1 MQTSKVSFEGHAGP
15 VAGVLDLPDTEPTGI
30 ALFAH
35 CFTCSKDLRVVR
47 EIARQLTGE
56 GIGVLRF
63 DFTGLGESEGEFH
76 ETSFA
81 TNLDDLRAA
90 AAFLEREHQAPGM
103 LIGHSLGGAAVLRV
117 ADEMESVKCVATI
130 GAPAEASHVQH
141 LLTGAEF
148 MDDDTAEVSIGGR
161 PFRIGRE
168 FVEDLER
175 RDSTAHIR
183 DINAALMVMHSP
195 VDRVVGIDNAERIYV
210 AARHPKSFVS
220 LDRADHLLS
229 EARDARFA
237 GHVLS
242 AWAGYYLTT

>member
-1 MQTSKVSFEGHAGP
+1 MRTSKVSFEGHAGP
-15 VAGVLDLPDTEPTGI
+15 VAGVLDLPEDEPKGV

-35 CFTCSKDLRVVR
+35 CFTCSKDLRVAR
-47 EIARQLTGE
+47 EIARQLTEE

-81 TNLDDLRAA
+81 TNLEDLRAA
-90 AAFLEREHQAPGM
+90 AGFLEREQTAPGM
-103 LIGHSLGGAAVLRV
+103 LIGHSLGGAAVLAV
-117 ADEMESVKCVATI
+117 APELGGVRCVATI
-130 GAPAEASHVQH
+130 GAPAEAAHVQH
-141 LLTGAEF
+141 LLTGAAFVDEE
-148 MDDDTAEVSIGGR
+148 TAEVTIGGR

-168 FVEDLER
+168 LVEDLER
-175 RDSTAHIR
+175 RRGTEHIR
-183 DINAALMVMHSP
+183 DLTAALMVMPSP

-210 AARHPKSFVS
+210 AAKHPKSFVS

-229 EARDARFA
+229 DPRDARFA

-242 AWAGYYLTT
+242 AWAGYYLGD

>member
-1 MQTSKVSFEGHAGP
+1 MPTTRVSFEGHAGP
-15 VAGVLDLPDTEPTGI
+15 VAGVLDLPDDGPTGI
-30 ALFAH
+30 AIFAH

-47 EIARQLTGE
+47 EISRQLTGE

-76 ETSFA
+76 RTSFA
-81 TNLDDLRAA
+81 TNLEDLRAA
-90 AAFLEREHQAPGM
+90 VTFVEREHAAPGM
-103 LIGHSLGGAAVLRV
+103 LIGHSLGGAAVLAV
-117 ADEMESVKCVATI
+117 APELTSVRCVATI

-148 MDDDTAEVSIGGR
+148 VDDDAAEVSIGGR

-168 FVEDLER
+168 FVEDIER
-175 RDSTAHIR
+175 RRGTEHIR
-183 DINAALMVMHSP
+183 DIDAALMVMHSP
-195 VDRVVGIDNAERIYV
+195 VDNVVGIDNAERIYV

-220 LDRADHLLS
+220 LDRANHLLS
-229 EARDARFA
+229 DPRDAQFA

-242 AWAGYYLTT
+242 AWAGYYLGA